1 MIDNS
6 CIVYRLY
13 ALILAYLG
21 FIMASLIHFRAMPGK
36 WLKSACSV
44 LICGDLSLV
53 GSVYDGIGVVGARV
67 YPGMFTLLKSD
78 YFSQKAIAVLS
89 IRHLKISTPNR
100 IHWMG

>member
-1 MIDNS
+1 MI
-6 CIVYRLY
+6 IIRF
-13 ALILAYLG
+13 LAYFRLE
-21 FIMASLIHFRAMPGK
+21 MASLIHFRVTPGK
-36 WLKSACSV
+36 WLESACSV
-44 LICGDLSLV
+44 VIWGDLSLV
-53 GSVYDGIGVVGARV
+53 CCLYDGIGVVGVRV